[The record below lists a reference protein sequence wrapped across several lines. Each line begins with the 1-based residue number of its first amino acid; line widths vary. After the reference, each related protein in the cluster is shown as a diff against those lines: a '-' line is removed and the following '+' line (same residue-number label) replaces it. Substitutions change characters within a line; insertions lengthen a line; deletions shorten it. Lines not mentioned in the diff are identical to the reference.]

1 MTVWDNIWNEVM
13 TSTGNGTDIEA
24 FLVNINLAQ
33 YVPNFRKC
41 GYNTVTDCMGINNS
55 VLQQMGVLPTG
66 HRRRILKQL
75 DNLLKSQGNS
85 LFREN
90 LKFKDLKGL
99 EEKQHSSSD
108 QESPVSNSS
117 LDGTG
122 LIPAASPE
130 QLLKKSYVNK
140 EKFEL
145 AEENSVEA
153 NDDSCTNLDFSSL
166 YHNSDS
172 ILKAVSQSR
181 NIKMNTQPDASLTEA
196 AAYQAD
202 EDLTGPLVF
211 RDPPSIVR
219 SCETKG
225 KENKHQRFADEGDL
239 SDSKPD
245 SPFYKFKGEM
255 IDNDLYDSCTPNCMK
270 VFPRAS
276 RSFILRHR
284 PVPEIPESSKVQAS
298 SR

>member
-1 MTVWDNIWNEVM
+1 M
-13 TSTGNGTDIEA
+13 
-24 FLVNINLAQ
+24 
-33 YVPNFRKC
+33 
-41 GYNTVTDCMGINNS
+41 TDCVGINNT

-75 DNLLKSQGNS
+75 DSLSKIPGNS
-85 LFREN
+85 LLREN

-99 EEKQHSSSD
+99 EEKQYSSSD
-108 QESPVSNSS
+108 QESPVSNSNV
-117 LDGTG
+117 DGTG
-122 LIPAASPE
+122 LIPAISSE
-130 QLLKKSYVNK
+130 QLLKKHYVNK

-145 AEENSVEA
+145 AEQNSVEA
-153 NDDSCTNLDFSSL
+153 NDGNLANLDFSSL
-166 YHNSDS
+166 YQNSDS
-172 ILKAVSQSR
+172 VLNPVSQSR
-181 NIKMNTQPDASLTEA
+181 NIKTNTQSDASLTEA

-211 RDPPSIVR
+211 CDPPSFIH
-219 SCETKG
+219 SCETKC

-239 SDSKPD
+239 SDCKPD

-255 IDNDLYDSCTPNCMK
+255 IDNDLYDSSTLNCMK
-270 VFPRAS
+270 VFPRAT

-284 PVPEIPESSKVQAS
+284 PVPEIPESSKVHAS

>member
-1 MTVWDNIWNEVM
+1 MSS
-13 TSTGNGTDIEA
+13 TSNDTDIEE

-33 YVPNFRKC
+33 YLPNFKKY
-41 GYNTVTDCMGINNS
+41 GYNTVMDCVGMNNS

-75 DNLLKSQGNS
+75 DNLLEIPGNS
-85 LFREN
+85 LFCEN

-99 EEKQHSSSD
+99 EEKQYSSSD
-108 QESPVSNSS
+108 QESPVSSS
-117 LDGTG
+117 SVDGTG
-122 LIPAASPE
+122 LIPATSSE

-145 AEENSVEA
+145 AEQSSMVA
-153 NDDSCTNLDFSSL
+153 NDDSFTNLDFSSL
-166 YHNSDS
+166 CQNSDS
-172 ILKAVSQSR
+172 ILEAVSHSR
-181 NIKMNTQPDASLTEA
+181 NIKTNTQPNASLTEA

-202 EDLTGPLVF
+202 EHLTGPLVF
-211 RDPPSIVR
+211 RDPPSFVR
-219 SCETKG
+219 SCETKC
-225 KENKHQRFADEGDL
+225 KENKQQRFVDEGGL

-255 IDNDLYDSCTPNCMK
+255 IDNDLYDSCTANCMK
-270 VFPRAS
+270 VFPS